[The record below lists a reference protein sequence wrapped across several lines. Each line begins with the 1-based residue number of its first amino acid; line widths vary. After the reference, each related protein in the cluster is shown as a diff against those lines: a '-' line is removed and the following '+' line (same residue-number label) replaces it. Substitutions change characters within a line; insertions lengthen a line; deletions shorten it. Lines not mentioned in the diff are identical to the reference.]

1 MDIMMIWNGDLV
13 YVDFIDRIVN
23 LVNDIDDIELVFRLL
38 GWKF

>member
-23 LVNDIDDIELVFRLL
+23 LVNDIDNIELVFILL